1 MEKLGLSIVEV
12 AEQLGV
18 SRPTVYSLLERRDH
32 PLPCVRIGRR
42 RIIPR
47 RELEAWLQEEAGQR

>member
-1 MEKLGLSIVEV
+1 MERIGLSVSEA

-18 SRPTVYSLLERRDH
+18 SRPTLYAMMERRDH

-47 RELEAWLQEEAGQR
+47 RELEAWLREEAERK